1 MRSLLCVL
9 VAFAFGCAST
19 PVKRESTMKIPE
31 RTAMQPL
38 PAVPDEVPEGTHA
51 TEPLSEGDAAPFD
64 GLLVDEKR
72 IFRVS
77 EIAVAYTELRRMYEA
92 DRASWERQEGV
103 YERYLTV
110 GEEQADFWKQKAER
124 DWLERNGGTLGLV
137 VGFVGGA
144 VITTVIV
151 FGVKEAKE

>member
-1 MRSLLCVL
+1 
-9 VAFAFGCAST
+9 
-19 PVKRESTMKIPE
+19 MKIPE